1 MNFNAF
7 VNDIEENK
15 WSVFGAEVYVD
26 GKLVHQYGDT
36 KTHRYPIYSATKTI
50 TSIAVGMAIDEGK
63 LDIHKSVL
71 EYLPEGATSKMPEE
85 QLEVYKH
92 ITTKRLLTM
101 SVSDY
106 PFRPSKES
114 WLEEALQYP
123 ITDVNKKEFHYSNF
137 SAYLAGVV
145 VSCAVEEDLYQYLN
159 RKLFLPL
166 GIHNPPYTR
175 CPDGYFYGASGMEL
189 SVHELSKIG
198 LLFYNGGIY
207 EGNRIISE
215 KYVKEAISIQQMNR
229 EGGYGYF
236 IWKYRNGFSINGK
249 WKQKC
254 YVLPTDKLMITYLSH
269 IEDDTCELKESMEKN
284 ILGEGEF

>member
-7 VNDIEENK
+7 VNDIEENN
-15 WSVFGAEVYVD
+15 WNVFGAEVYVD
-26 GKLVHQYGDT
+26 GKIRHQYGDT
-36 KTHRYPIYSATKTI
+36 TEHRYPIYSATKAI
-50 TSIAVGMAIDEGK
+50 TSIAVGMAVDEGK
-63 LDIHKSVL
+63 LDINKSVL
-71 EYLPEGATSKMPEE
+71 KYLPQSATSKMSKS
-85 QLEVYKH
+85 QLEIYKH

-106 PFRPSKES
+106 PFRPTQES
-114 WLEEALQYP
+114 WLDEALQCA
-123 ITDVNKKEFHYSNF
+123 ISDVNCKEFHYNNF
-137 SAYLAGVV
+137 TAYLAGVV
-145 VSCAVEEDLYQYLN
+145 ASLAVEEDLYQYLN
-159 RKLFLPL
+159 RKLFIPL

-215 KYVKEAISIQQMNR
+215 AYVKEATSIQQMNR

-254 YVLPTDKLMITYLSH
+254 YVLPADKLMVTFLAH

-284 ILGEGEF
+284 ILGL

>member
-15 WSVFGAEVYVD
+15 WNVFGAEVYVD

-36 KTHRYPIYSATKTI
+36 TEHRYPIYSATKSI

-71 EYLPEGATSKMPEE
+71 EYLPESATSKMSKS
-85 QLEVYKH
+85 QLEIYKH

-106 PFRPSKES
+106 PFRPTKES
-114 WLEEALQYP
+114 WLEEALQCP
-123 ITDVNKKEFHYSNF
+123 IADVDKKEFNYSNI

-145 VSCAVEEDLYQYLN
+145 ASCAVEEDLYQYLN
-159 RKLFLPL
+159 RKLFVPL

-198 LLFYNGGIY
+198 MLLYNGGIY
-207 EGNRIISE
+207 EDKRIVSE
-215 KYVKEAISIQQMNR
+215 EYVKEATSVQQMNR

-254 YVLPTDKLMITYLSH
+254 YVLPTDKLMVTYLSH

-284 ILGEGEF
+284 ILGL

>member
-1 MNFNAF
+1 MDFNAF

-15 WSVFGAEVYVD
+15 WNVFGAEVYVD
-26 GKLVHQYGDT
+26 GKIVHQYGDT
-36 KTHRYPIYSATKTI
+36 IERRYPIYSATKTI

-71 EYLPEGATSKMPEE
+71 EYLPESATSKMSKP
-85 QLEVYKH
+85 QLEIYKH

-106 PFRPSKES
+106 PFRATKES
-114 WLEEALQYP
+114 WLEEALLCP
-123 ITDVNKKEFHYSNF
+123 ITDVNKKEFNYSNI

-145 VSCAVEEDLYQYLN
+145 ASCAVEEDLYQYLN
-159 RKLFLPL
+159 RKLFIPL

-198 LLFYNGGIY
+198 LLLYNGGVH
-207 EGNRIISE
+207 EGKRILSAE
-215 KYVKEAISIQQMNR
+215 YVKEATSVQQMNR

-254 YVLPTDKLMITYLSH
+254 YVLPADKLMVTYLAH

-284 ILGEGEF
+284 ILEI